1 MTDEENDKKTE
12 ENVEQSEPESPTQS
26 EPTET
31 SAGAEQEKSTD
42 NYGMVME
49 LLKQVQDNQT
59 RLIGE
64 IAAIK
69 DAQSVLVDAGA
80 VIHDDSAIDEP
91 AAGVD
96 EYIPI
101 EKLDLLVD

>member
-1 MTDEENDKKTE
+1 MTDEENNKKTE
-12 ENVEQSEPESPTQS
+12 ENVDKSDTESPTQS

-31 SAGAEQEKSTD
+31 GAGAEQQNNDYS
-42 NYGMVME
+42 MVME

-59 RLIGE
+59 RLMGE
-64 IAAIK
+64 ISAIK

-80 VIHDDSAIDEP
+80 VIHDDSAVVESE
-91 AAGVD
+91 AGID

-101 EKLDLLVD
+101 EKLDLNI